1 MKGGF
6 AGQPFHPLTP
16 VVHRFRKP
24 NEKSFP
30 LDAWVAILSISTRYQ
45 MQAVRTLAIAEIGD
59 FEPSIDPVRQV
70 ILARQYDVPQWLPV
84 AYTAL
89 CSRDEPINVAEG
101 DRLGM
106 ETTTMLSRVREKL
119 RDDFIKRHYG
129 KKPYQTSEVER
140 TVNEV
145 FWPQPPIPSPSPSPK
160 SKPVRLSF

>member
-1 MKGGF
+1 
-6 AGQPFHPLTP
+6 
-16 VVHRFRKP
+16 
-24 NEKSFP
+24 
-30 LDAWVAILSISTRYQ
+30 

-89 CSRDEPINVAEG
+89 CNQDEPINVAEG

-106 ETTTMLSRVREKL
+106 ETTTMLSRIREKL
-119 RDDFIKRHYG
+119 RDDFIKQHYG
-129 KKPYQTSEVER
+129 NKYHLTSEVER

-160 SKPVRLSF
+160 PKPVRLSF